1 MKLARNEYDVAE
13 REDVSYQIIQNTWS
27 TTNQKKYMRYMV
39 EIHYRPQNSNLP
51 WHTTDMNEN
60 GYKTERTAM
69 AAIRRHA
76 AKRGYT
82 LIED

>member
-13 REDVSYQIIQNTWS
+13 RADMSYQIIQNTWS
-27 TTNQKKYMRYMV
+27 TTNSKKYMRYMV
-39 EIHYRPQNSNLP
+39 EIHYRPQNRRWDTYDL
-51 WHTTDMNEN
+51 NEN